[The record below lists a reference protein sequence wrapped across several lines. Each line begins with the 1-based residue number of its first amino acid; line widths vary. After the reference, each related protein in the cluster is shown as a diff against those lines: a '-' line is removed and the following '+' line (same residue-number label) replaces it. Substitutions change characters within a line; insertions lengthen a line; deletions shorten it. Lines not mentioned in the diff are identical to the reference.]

1 METKEQLI
9 NFIKQW
15 IDVEDEIK
23 DLQKQLK
30 EKRSEKKILTES
42 LVDVM
47 KTNEIDCFDINNG
60 KLIYTKNKVKSS
72 LSKKLLISS
81 LHEYFGDDSSE
92 VERLSNHILN
102 SRKEIVKENIKHKVN
117 K

>member
-15 IDVEDEIK
+15 IDTEDEIK
-23 DLQKQLK
+23 ILQKQLK

-47 KTNEIDCFDINNG
+47 KTNDIDCFDINNG
-60 KLIYTKNKVKSS
+60 KLIYTKNKVKSN
-72 LSKKLLISS
+72 LSKKMLIAS
-81 LHEYFGDDSSE
+81 LHEYFGENANE

-102 SRKEIVKENIKHKVN
+102 SRKEIIKENIKHKVN